1 MLINVYHQIIETKQE
16 LKKAHRMKMLR
27 ILLLFILIPALFTST
42 SIFLLTIL
50 IKYCVG
56 LALISNLINFKKT
69 MEVITV
75 LNCSLGSLEHFKTML
90 EEERER
96 EEAKELENTQT
107 LEEQTPLLENDLSY
121 ESLKLEQAPILSRQR
136 KR

>member
-1 MLINVYHQIIETKQE
+1 
-16 LKKAHRMKMLR
+16 
-27 ILLLFILIPALFTST
+27 
-42 SIFLLTIL
+42 
-50 IKYCVG
+50 
-56 LALISNLINFKKT
+56 
-69 MEVITV
+69 
-75 LNCSLGSLEHFKTML
+75 ML

-96 EEAKELENTQT
+96 DEAKELENTQT